1 MYGHGFRESERS
13 FAKYN
18 VEQLRMKKIELQQ

>member
-1 MYGHGFRESERS
+1 MYGHGFRETERT

-18 VEQLRMKKIELQQ
+18 VEQLRMKKIEFQQ

>member
-1 MYGHGFRESERS
+1 MYGHGFRETERS

-18 VEQLRMKKIELQQ
+18 VEQLRMTKIELQQ